1 MTIYTS
7 LTTSKI
13 DYQFP
18 LDTYFF
24 SFLQSHWAY
33 AAAYF
38 YISIVGA
45 TVHICAYIA
54 IDFILTSITF
64 DVSGLLAALQVD
76 LNDMK
81 VDNEEQDKDYSL
93 VKEIVKDHQ
102 KLLRVVD
109 NVNLIFGP
117 LLFVQV
123 TFSSII
129 ICCFG
134 FLTIVGKDL
143 IKSLLATF
151 GVILAM
157 FNFCWSGQL
166 LSDASSGIAEAAYN
180 CPWYNR
186 SVKFRKYIQIIII
199 RAQKPCTLSALGFSD
214 VTLTTLSKI
223 LSTSWSYLSLLNQMY
238 EDIA

>member
-1 MTIYTS
+1 MNVYNVEPEN
-7 LTTSKI
+7 
-13 DYQFP
+13 DYR
-18 LDTYFF
+18 
-24 SFLQSHWAY
+24 
-33 AAAYF
+33 
-38 YISIVGA
+38 
-45 TVHICAYIA
+45 
-54 IDFILTSITF
+54 
-64 DVSGLLAALQVD
+64 
-76 LNDMK
+76 
-81 VDNEEQDKDYSL
+81 L
-93 VKEIVKDHQ
+93 VTEIVKDHQ

-117 LLFVQV
+117 LLFAQV

-151 GVILAM
+151 GIILAM

-180 CPWYNR
+180 CPWYNK
-186 SVKFRKYIQIIII
+186 SVEFRKCILIIII
-199 RAQKPCTLSALGFSD
+199 RAQKPSTLSALGFSD